1 MARKVEEAKTS
12 TAKLCEVLEMSYIG
26 DRLCQPGEQVMY
38 DPGEGGT
45 FGSNL
50 RVLEDEPSGN

>member
-1 MARKVEEAKTS
+1 MAKRTEEAKTS

-26 DRLCQPGEQVMY
+26 DRLCQAGERVMY
-38 DPGEGGT
+38 DPGEGGV
-45 FGSNL
+45 FGPNL

>member
-1 MARKVEEAKTS
+1 MAKKVEEAKTR

-26 DRLCQPGEQVMY
+26 DRLCQPGEKVMY
-38 DPGEGGT
+38 DPGEDGT

-50 RVLEDEPSGN
+50 RVLEDEPSSN